1 MNIEI
6 RGAERLS
13 FREKQVVTLKESGYS
28 AKAIAKALKLA
39 ESSVATLY
47 NRARAKAYEAV
58 IIIPGAALRLF
69 DVEEDTTLEQDGFAG
84 TEE

>member
-1 MNIEI
+1 MKIEI

-28 AKAIAKALKLA
+28 AKDIAKALKLA

-47 NRARAKAYEAV
+47 NRARAKGYEAA
-58 IIIPGAALRLF
+58 IIIPGAALKLF
-69 DVEEDTTLEQDGFAG
+69 DAEGDAAFEQDGFEYA
-84 TEE
+84 EN

>member
-28 AKAIAKALKLA
+28 AKTIAKTLGMA

-47 NRARAKAYEAV
+47 NRARAKGYQTV
-58 IIIPGAALRLF
+58 IIIPGAALKLF
-69 DVEEDTTLEQDGFAG
+69 ATEEDTGLEQDAF
-84 TEE
+84 TDS

>member
-1 MNIEI
+1 MKIEI

-47 NRARAKAYEAV
+47 NRARAKGYETV
-58 IIIPGAALRLF
+58 IIIPGAALKLF
-69 DVEEDTTLEQDGFAG
+69 EAEEDTELEQDGFINN
-84 TEE
+84 EE